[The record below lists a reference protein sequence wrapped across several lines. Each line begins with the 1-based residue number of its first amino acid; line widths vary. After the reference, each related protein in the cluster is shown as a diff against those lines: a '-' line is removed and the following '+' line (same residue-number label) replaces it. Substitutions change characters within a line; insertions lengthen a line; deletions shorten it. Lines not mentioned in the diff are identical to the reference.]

1 MCKAIEEVTDL
12 KARVLILET
21 KLAAFQQQTTR
32 DLQDLAARIR
42 NKKCPK

>member
-1 MCKAIEEVTDL
+1 MTLPE
-12 KARVLILET
+12 
-21 KLAAFQQQTTR
+21 LAAKVLVLEAQMKALRDQTTR